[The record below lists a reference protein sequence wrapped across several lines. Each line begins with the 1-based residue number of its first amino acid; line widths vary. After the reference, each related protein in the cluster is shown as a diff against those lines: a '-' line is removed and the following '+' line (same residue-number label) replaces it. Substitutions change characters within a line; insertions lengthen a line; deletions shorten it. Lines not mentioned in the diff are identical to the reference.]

1 MELTRGAVLRL
12 SIALAVLL
20 TAALFVPRL
29 DPPART
35 ASIERAIDS
44 AFDEL
49 ERRLAEE
56 RPDLALPV
64 PVRLFPD
71 DEAAAR
77 VMESARTRVVASPSL
92 RLSATGLRIRLLLA
106 DAPEGIRL
114 GIAFDETS
122 VHPIEIDRTFP
133 RIHGWAIFPPLLAIV
148 LAFATRRVVLS
159 LGLAIGLGALLS
171 ASFHPIEAVVRV
183 VKDYGW
189 SSILSQA
196 SKLWIVVFT
205 LALGGTVSLITR
217 AGGIQ
222 AIVDRLTRV
231 AQGPRSAQLVTF
243 LAGVAAF
250 FDDYTNAVLVGNAM
264 RPLFDRMRISRE
276 KLAYLVDS
284 TSAPVAGLA
293 VVSTWIGYEVGLF
306 GDAARALGLSAS
318 GYEIFF
324 RALPFRFYCIFTL
337 VFVTM
342 NVLSGRDFGP
352 MLRAE
357 RRAARTGQ
365 VLRPGA
371 VPLSGTTITSIRAK
385 EGVRGTPAVAI
396 LPIAVVLFGT
406 VVGLVWDGGGF
417 GGEHGSLLGFDA
429 WREIFGAADSVRV
442 LGLASLAGAATAFAL
457 ALAPGRLDAK
467 EAASSF
473 LLGMRSMG
481 LAVLILL
488 LAWGL
493 EAVARDLGTIG
504 LMVATLSDALSPTAL
519 PIAVFV
525 LAGLVAFSTG
535 TSWGTM
541 AILIPTVLPLAYHAG
556 GMAILVLCAAAVL
569 DGSIFGDHV
578 SPVSDTTVLSS
589 ISSGSDLMDHVRTQL
604 PYALV
609 GMVVALVC
617 GYGPTA
623 YGLPYLLSWVLGPAA
638 IAAAIFG
645 LGRKAHGPE
654 PIEAPAVEPAPGP

>member
-1 MELTRGAVLRL
+1 MEFTRGAVVRL

-20 TAALFVPRL
+20 TAALLVPRL
-29 DPPART
+29 DRPARR
-35 ASIERAIDS
+35 ASVERAID
-44 AFDEL
+44 AVFDEL

-71 DEAAAR
+71 DEVAAR
-77 VMESARTRVVASPSL
+77 VMEAARDRAVASPHL

-106 DAPEGIRL
+106 DDPEGIRMGL
-114 GIAFDETS
+114 AFDETS
-122 VHPIEIDRTFP
+122 VQPIEIDRTFP
-133 RIHGWAIFPPLLAIV
+133 RIRGWAIFPPLLAIV

-159 LGLAIGLGALLS
+159 LGLAIGLGAFLS
-171 ASFHPIEAVVRV
+171 ASFHPLEAIVRV
-183 VKDYGW
+183 TRDYGW
-189 SSILSQA
+189 DSILSQA

-205 LALGGTVSLITR
+205 LTLGGTVSLITR
-217 AGGIQ
+217 AGGIR

-231 AQGPRSAQLVTF
+231 ARGRRSAQFVTF
-243 LAGVAAF
+243 LAGIVAF

-293 VVSTWIGYEVGLF
+293 IVSTWIGYEVGLF
-306 GDAARALGLSAS
+306 GDAARALGLDAS

-324 RALPFRFYCIFTL
+324 RALPFRFYCLFTL
-337 VFVTM
+337 VFVAM

-352 MLRAE
+352 MLHAE

-371 VPLSGTTITSIRAK
+371 VPLSGKTITSIRAK
-385 EGVRGTPAVAI
+385 EGVRGTPTVAI

-406 VVGLVWDGGGF
+406 LFGLVWDGGGL
-417 GGEHGSLLGFDA
+417 GGAHGSLLSFAA
-429 WREIFGAADSVRV
+429 WRGVFGAADSVRV

-457 ALAPGRLDAK
+457 ALAPGRLDAR
-467 EAASSF
+467 EALGSF
-473 LLGMRSMG
+473 VLGMRSMG
-481 LAVLILL
+481 LAVLILF

-493 EAVARDLGTIG
+493 EAVARDLGTIA
-504 LMVATLSDALSPTAL
+504 LMVATLSDALSPAAL
-519 PIAVFV
+519 PIAAFL
-525 LAGLVAFSTG
+525 LAGLVAFATG

-541 AILIPTVLPLAYHAG
+541 AILIPTVLPLAFHAG
-556 GMAILVLCAAAVL
+556 GMAVLVLCAAAVL

-578 SPVSDTTVLSS
+578 SPVSDTSVLSS
-589 ISSGSDLMDHVRTQL
+589 ISSGSDLMDHVRTQI

-609 GMVVALVC
+609 AMVVALVF
-617 GYGPTA
+617 GYGATA
-623 YGLPYLLSWVLGPAA
+623 NGLPYLLTWVLGPAA
-638 IAAAIFG
+638 IAAVIFG
-645 LGRKAHGPE
+645 LGRKAREPE
-654 PIEAPAVEPAPGP
+654 AIEAPAIEAAPEP